1 MIGLETCFGVLG
13 KLGISEER
21 IISLISASP
30 RKIFNLPDAGIRIGN
45 TADLTLYVPGE
56 EFVFNESMIRSK
68 SKNTPFTGHHLNG
81 KVIGI
86 VSKDSL
92 YLND

>member
-13 KLGISEER
+13 KLGITEER
-21 IISLISASP
+21 IIALISESP

-45 TADLTLYVPGE
+45 TADLTLYAPGE
-56 EFVFNESMIRSK
+56 EFVFTESMIRSK
-68 SKNTPFTGHHLNG
+68 SKNTAFTGHSLNG